1 MSTPNLFRHAPSE
14 LSQDAFLCWLLEWAD
29 KSNEAANAALHRIAR
44 QFVQELWRCGR
55 PGESLPEGFSTVTV
69 KRQVDKV
76 DIVVKID
83 DKSLIAIEDKVHSD
97 EHDNQL
103 VRYREAIQDHE
114 EFRGRTIALV
124 YLKTGDE
131 SRYVAA
137 ERAGYGVYPR
147 AKLLQLLDQGR
158 KEGVTSDIYRDYTAY
173 LQELDAVVRSFDKT
187 EFAKWRKDEP
197 NANQWEKR
205 GYAWIGFFQEL
216 QGRLDRAEWG
226 EINNPQGLAW
236 GLWWK
241 GTGDLYLMLLEAE
254 LLFKVSVKEQT
265 EQTEQE
271 KRKEREE
278 RWQSAHEAIKKAAG
292 ELHLPV
298 KRPARRRL
306 GADMTVAILEGDYRA
321 TDSNGLLDLEGTLKN
336 LKQVE
341 DVLELTAKR
350 LPKSP
355 TASRE

>member
-29 KSNEAANAALHRIAR
+29 KSNEAANPALHRIAR
-44 QFVQELWRCGR
+44 QFVQELWTCGR
-55 PGESLPEGFSTVTV
+55 PGETLQNFSTVTV
-69 KRQVDKV
+69 ERQVDRV

-83 DKSLIAIEDKVHSD
+83 DKSLIAIEDKVHSG

-103 VRYREAIQDHE
+103 VRYREAIE
-114 EFRGRTIALV
+114 ARKPSSTIALV

-131 SRYVAA
+131 SRYAAA
-137 ERAGYGVYPR
+137 ESAGYGVYPR

-158 KEGVTSDIYRDYTAY
+158 KEGVTSDIYCDYNSHLQRLEDEVRAY
-173 LQELDAVVRSFDKT
+173 ETTPV
-187 EFAKWRKDEP
+187 AKWAKGEP
-197 NANQWEKR
+197 C
-205 GYAWIGFFQEL
+205 WIGFFQQL
-216 QGRLDRAEWG
+216 QGHLDRAEWG
-226 EINNPQGLAW
+226 AINNPQGLSW

-254 LLFKVSVKEQT
+254 LLFKVTVKEPA
-265 EQTEQE
+265 
-271 KRKEREE
+271 ERAE
-278 RWQSAHEAIKKAAG
+278 RWQSAHEAIKKAAD

-298 KRPARRRL
+298 HRPARRRL

-321 TDSNGLLDLEGTLKN
+321 ADSNGVICVEGTLKN
-336 LKQVE
+336 LKQAE
-341 DVLELTAKR
+341 AVLMRAAEL
-350 LPKSP
+350 LPKSQ